1 MNDIGHILIA
11 ALLAYGGSAAIFYAG
26 YLALS
31 YWQKRKRTP
40 HV

>member
-1 MNDIGHILIA
+1 MNDIGLILIS

-26 YLALS
+26 YLALR
-31 YWQKRKRTP
+31 YWHKHKRTP